1 MASVLLTSF
10 VVGEPIVRSGGP
22 RDDGRRSRRPVGPC
36 ARRSYVIPPCGAF
49 RIGRYPLRVEQAP
62 PETRHLTFLFADV
75 EGSTRLMER
84 HGADAGAALSRYHE
98 LVSLA
103 ATRHGG
109 KLFERI
115 GDGAY
120 ACFTDATEAV
130 AAADALQ
137 RAIINYDWGVI
148 GRMRI
153 RISVVTGD
161 VEARGDRYYG
171 RPLFRA
177 ARLQGLA
184 NGGETFL
191 SGSTVDEMVGELPPG
206 TLLRDLGTQRLRD
219 VPEPERVFSLVHTSR
234 ARPDDSDGQQASENG
249 QGKSIVTDEEG
260 PIRVLLVDDHAVVRR
275 GLRGF
280 LELLKDFDVVG
291 EAENGREGV
300 AAAERLVPDV
310 ILMDLLMPEMGGLE
324 AIAAI
329 KQAHPEIEIVA
340 VTSFIEEEKVTSALE
355 AGASGYLLKDA
366 EAEEV
371 AQAIRAAYNGEVHLD
386 PAVSRL
392 LAQRMRQRKDA
403 EPVEP
408 LTAREKEVLSQLA
421 KGAANKEIAYEL
433 GITERTA
440 RTHVSNIL
448 GKLGLA
454 SRTQAALYAVEHK
467 LV

>member
-1 MASVLLTSF
+1 M
-10 VVGEPIVRSGGP
+10 
-22 RDDGRRSRRPVGPC
+22 D
-36 ARRSYVIPPCGAF
+36 
-49 RIGRYPLRVEQAP
+49 QAD

-75 EGSTRLMER
+75 EGSTRLTER
-84 HGADAGAALSRYHE
+84 HGADAGAALSRYHD
-98 LVSLA
+98 LVASA
-103 ATRHGG
+103 ASDLGG
-109 KLFERI
+109 RLFERI

-120 ACFTDATEAV
+120 ACFPEAVPAV
-130 AAADALQ
+130 AAADRLQ
-137 RAIINYDWGVI
+137 TAIADHDWGVI

-153 RISVVTGD
+153 RIALVTGD
-161 VEARGDRYYG
+161 VEVRGDRYYG
-171 RPLFRA
+171 RALFRA
-177 ARLQGLA
+177 ARIQALA
-184 NGGETFL
+184 NGGETLL
-191 SGSTVDEMVGELPPG
+191 SGTTVDELGGSLPDG
-206 TLLRDLGTQRLRD
+206 TVLRDLGTQRLRD
-219 VPEPERVFSLVHTSR
+219 VPEPERVFALVHTSR
-234 ARPDDSDGQQASENG
+234 ARPGGAPQPDGTERQGIDS
-249 QGKSIVTDEEG
+249 VTDEEG

-300 AAAERLVPDV
+300 AAADRLVPDV

-340 VTSFIEEEKVTSALE
+340 VTSFIEEEKVTTALE

-371 AQAIRAAYNGEVHLD
+371 AQAIRAAYHGEVHLD

-392 LAQRMRQRKDA
+392 LAQRLRQRKDA

-408 LTAREKEVLSQLA
+408 LTAREKEVLAQLA
-421 KGAANKEIAYEL
+421 KGASNKEIAYEL

-448 GKLGLA
+448 GKLALA

>member
-1 MASVLLTSF
+1 MEPPVPAS
-10 VVGEPIVRSGGP
+10 G
-22 RDDGRRSRRPVGPC
+22 D
-36 ARRSYVIPPCGAF
+36 
-49 RIGRYPLRVEQAP
+49 
-62 PETRHLTFLFADV
+62 LTFVFADV
-75 EGSTRLMER
+75 EGSTRLAEL
-84 HGADAGAALSRYHE
+84 HGSVAGAALARYHD
-98 LVSLA
+98 LVSEA
-103 ATRHGG
+103 AERHGG
-109 KLFERI
+109 RIFERI

-120 ACFTDATEAV
+120 ACFTDAAEAV
-130 AAADALQ
+130 AAADELQ
-137 RAIINYDWGVI
+137 TAIQEEDWGPI
-148 GRMRI
+148 GRLRI
-153 RISVVTGD
+153 RLAVVSGE
-161 VEARGDRYYG
+161 VEVLGDRYYG

-177 ARLQGLA
+177 SRLEALA
-184 NGGETFL
+184 NGGETL
-191 SGSTVDEMVGELPPG
+191 VSGSTVERLGGAVPPG
-206 TLLRDLGTQRLRD
+206 VVLRDLGEQRLRD
-219 VPEPERVFSLVHTSR
+219 VPEPERVYALVHTSR
-234 ARPDDSDGQQASENG
+234 ARSFDGPRPDESETV
-249 QGKSIVTDEEG
+249 QGTESVTEEEG

-300 AAAERLVPDV
+300 AAADRLVPDV
-310 ILMDLLMPEMGGLE
+310 GLMDLLMPEMGGLE

-392 LAQRMRQRKDA
+392 LAQRLRQRKDA

-408 LTAREKEVLSQLA
+408 LTGREKEVLSQLA
-421 KGAANKEIAYEL
+421 KGASNKEIAYEL